1 MLDPNSRIAR
11 PGLCLVIL
19 LFASF
24 VFGTDSNPK
33 ITPLVRVVD
42 LSIGETLTVKLSDG
56 SSAIVELKS
65 LEERRDS
72 LRDAIREAR
81 VEVVVNGKA
90 VSLVSANY
98 QLPKTVG
105 GVRIDCSI
113 TCGYVGN
120 SGRDSW
126 GLKKDARLRLW
137 PAGSPL
143 MRPGTFGYPLRQRWF
158 ASGTQMANE
167 PTFVDGGERPKNKKI
182 YYHNDLD
189 FGGAEGMIDVLAATD
204 GLVVSFAG
212 ETLPKFAQSP
222 ARKRYDVIYLL
233 DDRGWFYRY
242 SHLHSMDSKIELG
255 QRVRRGQRLGFLG
268 KEGGSGGWAHLHF
281 GIVMKQPSGE
291 WGTHEAYA
299 LAWEAYLNDHQP
311 KILAVA
317 RPHRL
322 ARVGENVTLD
332 GSKSWS
338 GSGKIESFKWTFT
351 DGAGATGKSI
361 ERSYSKPGMYS
372 EILEVKDAAGQ
383 IAYDFAVVQV
393 IGDEG
398 DENLPPSIQAAYA
411 PTFGIRAGDPVTF
424 KTRTFRTTHGSEV
437 WDFGEGSPKVTVK
450 SDGNAKK
457 LAIDGFAVI
466 EHAYARPGHY
476 LARVERSNE
485 MGHTAVAHLHVEVGP
500 AR

>member
-24 VFGTDSNPK
+24 VFGADSNPK

-65 LEERRDS
+65 LEEKRDS

-255 QRVRRGQRLGFLG
+255 QRVRRGQPTRSRGRPI
-268 KEGGSGGWAHLHF
+268 SMTTSRRSWRWPVRIVWRGWERMSPWMGASH
-281 GIVMKQPSGE
+281 GVG
-291 WGTHEAYA
+291 
-299 LAWEAYLNDHQP
+299 
-311 KILAVA
+311 AV
-317 RPHRL
+317 
-322 ARVGENVTLD
+322 
-332 GSKSWS
+332 
-338 GSGKIESFKWTFT
+338 
-351 DGAGATGKSI
+351 
-361 ERSYSKPGMYS
+361 RSS
-372 EILEVKDAAGQ
+372 
-383 IAYDFAVVQV
+383 
-393 IGDEG
+393 
-398 DENLPPSIQAAYA
+398 
-411 PTFGIRAGDPVTF
+411 
-424 KTRTFRTTHGSEV
+424 
-437 WDFGEGSPKVTVK
+437 
-450 SDGNAKK
+450 
-457 LAIDGFAVI
+457 
-466 EHAYARPGHY
+466 
-476 LARVERSNE
+476 RSN
-485 MGHTAVAHLHVEVGP
+485 GHSRTARERRGNPLNGVIRSRGCI
-500 AR
+500 ARFWR